1 MYRIDAVIDNL
12 ELSHGLMDS
21 DMLTYSDSNIM
32 YFLKNLC
39 DQQLGIKNNIDFVLD
54 QTDDVLP
61 TVTSIICNSD
71 QLVVTLEVEK
81 SIIKM
86 NSGDVLIF
94 PSEIKHSIDN
104 LENCIVKKIPYI
116 KSIDLSAGSKEF
128 IITATLTD
136 KYSIS
141 IKADSEEEAL
151 SKAENISISKW
162 THLDLYPDIKER
174 KVIRYAKWGN
184 FEAKPLT

>member
-1 MYRIDAVIDNL
+1 MYRIEATVDNL
-12 ELSHGLMDS
+12 ELSHGLMDKG
-21 DMLTYSDSNIM
+21 MLAYSDSNMM

-39 DQQLGIKNNIDFVLD
+39 DQQLGIKNNIDFILD
-54 QTDDVLP
+54 QSDDVLP
-61 TVTSIICNSD
+61 TVTAIVCNSD

-94 PSEIKHSIDN
+94 PSELKHSIDN
-104 LENCIVKKIPYI
+104 IENCIVKKMPYI
-116 KSIDLSAGSKEF
+116 KSIDISSGSKEF
-128 IITATLTD
+128 IVTATLTD
-136 KYSIS
+136 KYSIQ
-141 IKADSEEEAL
+141 IKADSEQDAL
-151 SKAENISISKW
+151 LKAENISLSKW